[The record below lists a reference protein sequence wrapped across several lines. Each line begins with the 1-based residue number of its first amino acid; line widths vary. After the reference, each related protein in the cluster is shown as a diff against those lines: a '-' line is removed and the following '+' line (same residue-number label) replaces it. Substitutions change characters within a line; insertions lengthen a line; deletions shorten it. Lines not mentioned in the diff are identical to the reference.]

1 MIARPASGICHRP
14 EAARAPI
21 SVLLPE
27 PGPPVMMMKLSLAA
41 SKFTAQP
48 FSLSLTALAAAK
60 VSFFDAAIWIVS
72 PLAGLRPSR
81 AGLSLT
87 LNLPKPGSEISAPVA
102 AASVNATKTASTR
115 SEEHPA
121 ELQSHMRHLLALL

>member
-27 PGPPVMMMKLSLAA
+27 PGPPVMTMKLSLAA

-60 VSFFDAAIWIVS
+60 VSFFDAAIWI
-72 PLAGLRPSR
+72 
-81 AGLSLT
+81 
-87 LNLPKPGSEISAPVA
+87 
-102 AASVNATKTASTR
+102 R
-115 SEEHPA
+115 SEEHTS
-121 ELQSHMRHLLALL
+121 ELQSLMRISYAVFGLKKNKHTNLHQYLPPHL

>member
-27 PGPPVMMMKLSLAA
+27 PGPPVMTMKLSLAA

-48 FSLSLTALAAAK
+48 FSLSLTDLAAAK

-81 AGLSLT
+81 AGLSLN
-87 LNLPKPGSEISAPVA
+87 LNLPKPGRESYAPVA
-102 AASVNATKTASTR
+102 AAAVFATKKAPQTESA
-115 SEEHPA
+115 
-121 ELQSHMRHLLALL
+121 